1 MSTVIS
7 VEHLSKTSLRLR
19 FAKHPRGAGRVF
31 DYVALRAY
39 HLGQIGTPSESTRPL
54 ASLGM
59 LREGE
64 LPGPSRADLEV
75 WWAKARGAW
84 RPTPCSA
91 LAHTGCGII
100 LSSEKRLDMLKPA
113 KLSESGERK

>member
-1 MSTVIS
+1 MSPVIS
-7 VEHLSKTSLRLR
+7 VEHLSKTYPSTGSPFGD
-19 FAKHPRGAGRVF
+19 FAGQRR
-31 DYVALRAY
+31 
-39 HLGQIGTPSESTRPL
+39 LGQIGAPSESTRPL
-54 ASLGM
+54 AAFGM

-100 LSSEKRLDMLKPA
+100 LSSEKRLDTLKPA
-113 KLSESGERK
+113 NLPESGERK